1 MSTITQ
7 PMLSIFEPVI
17 RDLKELIE
25 CDFCHEQMPR
35 ALFDTNHG
43 LIFNGWCIKAM
54 MFHNRVHSNHP
65 EEIAWLQ
72 KHGIDPRKSRFDE
85 SHWHMQNR
93 AKYEARNV

>member
-1 MSTITQ
+1 
-7 PMLSIFEPVI
+7 
-17 RDLKELIE
+17 
-25 CDFCHEQMPR
+25 
-35 ALFDTNHG
+35 
-43 LIFNGWCIKAM
+43 M

-72 KHGIDPRKSRFDE
+72 KHGIDPSKSRFDE

>member
-1 MSTITQ
+1 
-7 PMLSIFEPVI
+7 
-17 RDLKELIE
+17 
-25 CDFCHEQMPR
+25 
-35 ALFDTNHG
+35 
-43 LIFNGWCIKAM
+43 M

-85 SHWHMQNR
+85 SHWHIQNR